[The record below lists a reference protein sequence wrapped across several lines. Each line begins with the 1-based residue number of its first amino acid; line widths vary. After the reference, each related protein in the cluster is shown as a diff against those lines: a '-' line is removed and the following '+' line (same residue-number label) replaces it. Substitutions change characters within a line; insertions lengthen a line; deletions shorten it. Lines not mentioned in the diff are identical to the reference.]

1 MIKIYHNP
9 KCSKS
14 REGLCMLQDLNTQ
27 VEIINYIKEPL
38 TFNEIEELLKLLNIA
53 PIDLVRTKETIWIE
67 QFKDKNLSTNEI
79 IQAMVDFP
87 QLIERPIVVNNNK
100 AVIARPTE
108 KIKEI
113 L

>member
-14 REGLCMLQDLNTQ
+14 REGLCMLQDLGSQ
-27 VEIINYIKEPL
+27 VEIINYMKQPL
-38 TFNEIEELLKLLNIA
+38 SFNDIEELLKLLNIA
-53 PIDLVRTKETIWIE
+53 PIDLVRTKETIWKE
-67 QFKDKNLSTNEI
+67 QFKNQNLTNNQI

-108 KIKEI
+108 KINEI

>member
-14 REGLCMLQDLNTQ
+14 REGLCMLQDLGSQ
-27 VEIINYIKEPL
+27 VEIINYMKQPL
-38 TFNEIEELLKLLNIA
+38 SFNDIEELLKLLNIA
-53 PIDLVRTKETIWIE
+53 PIDLVRTKETIWKE
-67 QFKDKNLSTNEI
+67 QFKDQNLTNNQI

-108 KIKEI
+108 KINEI

>member
-38 TFNEIEELLKLLNIA
+38 TFNEIEVLLKLLNIA
-53 PIDLVRTKETIWIE
+53 PIDLVRTKETIWKE